1 MSLRLAGRAGEVGPA
16 DLGQA
21 RRSLKVE
28 LRPAGVAAAGGRAGD
43 IAAAD
48 LGQGGAAPAGVTAAG
63 GRAGEVGP
71 ADLGQAP
78 RSLRQ
83 GRCTEHASRGARLSD
98 HCVCAGS
105 EQEAGRAA
113 PRGMLH
119 AVSAHM
125 RAVFA
130 SYPHASHALKF
141 WLHARRIDCAL
152 DHCVCA
158 GSEQEAGRAAPRGML
173 HAVSAHMRAVFAS
186 YPHASHALK
195 FWLHARRIDCALA
208 HAALFAR
215 LPACIARF
223 PTRADGQV
231 ALSFHAL
238 ASSSHWFRVRFYRVG
253 HDMPCWPSCCSDRTK
268 CKIRNMKSWL
278 PPCSSRGLS
287 GERHHSQHRNKRFDR
302 LSLRAGVQGAQ
313 GCQLR

>member
-1 MSLRLAGRAGEVGPA
+1 M
-16 DLGQA
+16 
-21 RRSLKVE
+21 E

-48 LGQGGAAPAGVTAAG
+48 LGQGGAAPTGVTAAG

-71 ADLGQAP
+71 ADLGQAR

-83 GRCTEHASRGARLSD
+83 GRCAEHASRGARLS
-98 HCVCAGS
+98 
-105 EQEAGRAA
+105 
-113 PRGMLH
+113 
-119 AVSAHM
+119 
-125 RAVFA
+125 
-130 SYPHASHALKF
+130 
-141 WLHARRIDCAL
+141 

-215 LPACIARF
+215 LPACIAGF
-223 PTRADGQV
+223 PTRADGLV
-231 ALSFHAL
+231 ALSIHAL
-238 ASSSHWFRVRFYRVG
+238 ASSSHWFLVRLYPVG
-253 HDMPCWPSCCSDRTK
+253 QDTPCCPSCCSDRAK

-278 PPCSSRGLS
+278 PPCLSRGLS

-313 GCQLR
+313 GRQLR

>member
-1 MSLRLAGRAGEVGPA
+1 MELRPAGVAAAGGRAGDIAAADLGQGGAAPAGVTAAGGRAGEVGPA

-113 PRGMLH
+113 RRGMLH
-119 AVSAHM
+119 AVSGHM

-130 SYPHASHALKF
+130 S
-141 WLHARRIDCAL
+141 
-152 DHCVCA
+152 
-158 GSEQEAGRAAPRGML
+158 
-173 HAVSAHMRAVFAS
+173 
-186 YPHASHALK
+186 
-195 FWLHARRIDCALA
+195 
-208 HAALFAR
+208 
-215 LPACIARF
+215 
-223 PTRADGQV
+223 
-231 ALSFHAL
+231 
-238 ASSSHWFRVRFYRVG
+238 
-253 HDMPCWPSCCSDRTK
+253 
-268 CKIRNMKSWL
+268 
-278 PPCSSRGLS
+278 
-287 GERHHSQHRNKRFDR
+287 
-302 LSLRAGVQGAQ
+302 
-313 GCQLR
+313 

>member
-1 MSLRLAGRAGEVGPA
+1 MPFSSCFQAPFLHTPLSLQRTSG
-16 DLGQA
+16 
-21 RRSLKVE
+21 KVE
-28 LRPAGVAAAGGRAGD
+28 LRPAGVAAAGGRTGD

-48 LGQGGAAPAGVTAAG
+48 LRQGGAAPAGVTAAG

-71 ADLGQAP
+71 ADLGQAR

-141 WLHARRIDCAL
+141 WLHALR
-152 DHCVCA
+152 A
-158 GSEQEAGRAAPRGML
+158 GSIVHLHML
-173 HAVSAHMRAVFAS
+173 HSSLVC
-186 YPHASHALK
+186 PHASHAFQHVLTDWSH
-195 FWLHARRIDCALA
+195 FLSTLFQVLPIGSVCGYILWGRTRHAG
-208 HAALFAR
+208 R
-215 LPACIARF
+215 LVVQI
-223 PTRADGQV
+223 V
-231 ALSFHAL
+231 
-238 ASSSHWFRVRFYRVG
+238 
-253 HDMPCWPSCCSDRTK
+253 
-268 CKIRNMKSWL
+268 KSAK
-278 PPCSSRGLS
+278 S
-287 GERHHSQHRNKRFDR
+287 GI
-302 LSLRAGVQGAQ
+302 
-313 GCQLR
+313 

>member
-105 EQEAGRAA
+105 EQEAGRAD

-195 FWLHARRIDCALA
+195 FWLHAL
-208 HAALFAR
+208 HAGSIVHLHMLHSSLVCPHASHAFQHVLTDWSHFLSTLFQVLPIGSVCGYILWGRTRHAGR
-215 LPACIARF
+215 LVVQI
-223 PTRADGQV
+223 V
-231 ALSFHAL
+231 
-238 ASSSHWFRVRFYRVG
+238 
-253 HDMPCWPSCCSDRTK
+253 
-268 CKIRNMKSWL
+268 KSAK
-278 PPCSSRGLS
+278 S
-287 GERHHSQHRNKRFDR
+287 GI
-302 LSLRAGVQGAQ
+302 
-313 GCQLR
+313 

>member
-1 MSLRLAGRAGEVGPA
+1 MPFSSCFQAPFLHTPLSLQRTSG
-16 DLGQA
+16 
-21 RRSLKVE
+21 KVE

-48 LGQGGAAPAGVTAAG
+48 LGQGGAAPTG
-63 GRAGEVGP
+63 GCHCGWRARRRSRSSGP
-71 ADLGQAP
+71 GQAR

-83 GRCTEHASRGARLSD
+83 GRCAEHASRGARLS
-98 HCVCAGS
+98 
-105 EQEAGRAA
+105 
-113 PRGMLH
+113 
-119 AVSAHM
+119 
-125 RAVFA
+125 
-130 SYPHASHALKF
+130 
-141 WLHARRIDCAL
+141 

-223 PTRADGQV
+223 PTRADGLV
-231 ALSFHAL
+231 ALFFHAL
-238 ASSSHWFRVRFYRVG
+238 ASSSHWFRVRLYPVG
-253 HDMPCWPSCCSDRTK
+253 QDTPCWPSCCSDREK

-278 PPCSSRGLS
+278 PPCLSRGLS
-287 GERHHSQHRNKRFDR
+287 GERHHSQHRNKRSDR